1 MVCAY
6 GGGGVHDQ
14 AAEELHAHNGVDEE
28 QHAHQHADIRQ
39 SLKNR
44 HRRRINREGK
54 GRHCWLGDVLEC
66 RTTDH
71 LAARMI

>member
-1 MVCAY
+1 MACAY

-39 SLKNR
+39 SLKNSY
-44 HRRRINREGK
+44 RI
-54 GRHCWLGDVLEC
+54 
-66 RTTDH
+66 
-71 LAARMI
+71 